1 MTLAAAYAPP
11 LPASI
16 WPAALKRTMT
26 ARSANPAAAPTDS
39 PVTPSNPVPFGVAS
53 NCAVKDPVWAVNAL
67 FCHVSELALHPGG
80 SPCTVTVALPLCP
93 SLVAVIVAEPAAAPV
108 TTPLVLT
115 VATEV
120 LLLDQDTAR
129 PDSGVPFASFGVAV
143 SCTVPPTKTDAV
155 AGLTLT
161 DATATFATV
170 MLAVPL
176 CPSLV
181 AVIAAEPTAPPVTK
195 PLPLTVATDVLLLV
209 HVTVRPDSGLPL
221 PSFGVAVSCTVAPT
235 KTDPVAGL
243 TLTDA
248 TGTLVTVMPALP
260 LFPSLVAVIT
270 AEPVANAVTSPLAS
284 TLATLD
290 WLVDQSTA
298 RPESALP
305 AKSSG
310 VAVSC
315 TICPTCVVP
324 EGGVT
329 TTWATGVPVSTDLG
343 SSQDWM
349 ASVTATVVAKRATR
363 RRCSV

>member
-11 LPASI
+11 LRASI

-93 SLVAVIVAEPAAAPV
+93 SLVAVIVAAPAAAPV
-108 TTPLVLT
+108 TTPLELT

-129 PDSGVPFASFGVAV
+129 PDSGAPFASLGVAT
-143 SCTVPPTKTDAV
+143 SCTAPFTCNDAV

-170 MLAVPL
+170 TLAVPL

-181 AVIAAEPTAPPVTK
+181 AVIVAEPAAAPVTK
-195 PLPLTVATDVLLLV
+195 PLPVTVATDVLLLA
-209 HVTVRPDSGLPL
+209 HVTVRPDNGAPFA
-221 PSFGVAVSCTVAPT
+221 SFGVAVSCTVPLTWTEAA
-235 KTDPVAGL
+235 AGA
-243 TLTDA
+243 TLTEA
-248 TGTLVTVMPALP
+248 TGVGHVTVRIAVSDLP
-260 LFPSLVAVIT
+260 PGWLVAVT
-270 AEPVANAVTSPLAS
+270 
-284 TLATLD
+284 
-290 WLVDQSTA
+290 
-298 RPESALP
+298 
-305 AKSSG
+305 
-310 VAVSC
+310 
-315 TICPTCVVP
+315 
-324 EGGVT
+324 
-329 TTWATGVPVSTDLG
+329 
-343 SSQDWM
+343 
-349 ASVTATVVAKRATR
+349 
-363 RRCSV
+363 